1 MKKID
6 LLKNINIIDYFG
18 NNKVE
23 LKRKDFFPFIKYPNG
38 NPCHI
43 GNLYLLNLEEK
54 NRSLNSIKQYAFNI
68 NALISFC
75 YNRKVDFLN
84 LTEGDFMDF
93 ACSLREENNHT
104 NPSLRMRNSN
114 TLNNIIRTNLDFL
127 HFIGNFHDKPNFVFE
142 SLGAK
147 NNSKSFNLKDS
158 EYSIEINGWY
168 HRSLEAPMPKKT
180 RNPITKES
188 IDKLYEAILVK
199 SSSKFLQQRRI
210 IMLRLLESTGARAGE
225 IALIKVT
232 DILEALEKDG
242 FLKLTTLKRKSL
254 NNFRYVQIDLSDLNL
269 IKNYINIY
277 RKKIIRK
284 TVGSDKDSGYLFINE
299 NSGEKAFDSVISND
313 VNVLRKIAGIEE
325 QACAHMFRHR
335 FITKQFVNL
344 IQQYKYE
351 NPSDFRKALLD
362 TNTLKQKIQQMTGH
376 KNLNSLDTYIDLAFN
391 EVFNSKVV
399 LDKMAVANA
408 YDTFDSQ
415 LKIITLQLVNGQI
428 SANDFEKQQKVLIK
442 NRDLSIK
449 KKG

>member
-23 LKRKDFFPFIKYPNG
+23 LKKKDFFPFIKYPSG

-68 NALISFC
+68 NYLISFC
-75 YNRKVDFLN
+75 NNKKVDFLN

-93 ACSLREENNHT
+93 AYSLREENNHT
-104 NPSLRMRNSN
+104 NPLLRMRNSN

-127 HFIGNFHDKPNFVFE
+127 HFIGKFHDKPNFVFE

-147 NNSKSFNLKDS
+147 NNIKSFNLKDS

-168 HRSLEAPMPKKT
+168 HRSLEAPTPKKT

-188 IDKLYEAILVK
+188 IAKLYEAILVK
-199 SSSKFLQQRRI
+199 NSSKFLQQRRI

-242 FLKLTTLKRKSL
+242 FLKLTTLKKKSL

-415 LKIITLQLVNGQI
+415 LKIIILQLVKGEL
-428 SANDFEKQQKVLIK
+428 SAKEFDEKQKELIK
-442 NRDLSIK
+442 LRDISIK
-449 KKG
+449 AKE